1 MHLLHGATMDCGA
14 LRHGKSRLIRGARL
28 PACADYALAPF
39 QPEWVMSKMMPSGS
53 WYFFS

>member
-1 MHLLHGATMDCGA
+1 MAVRCALASQIAPDSSSATAAGAN
-14 LRHGKSRLIRGARL
+14 
-28 PACADYALAPF
+28 YALAPF